1 VINGSNRLTI
11 EGYRPEWL
19 GSESYFMEG
28 EAELPRRVDLALN
41 MCLAV
46 ERVDLAL
53 TFSKCAVYLHLVLA
67 ATSGLCVLP
76 RLEFHWSAV
85 LLF

>member
-1 VINGSNRLTI
+1 
-11 EGYRPEWL
+11 
-19 GSESYFMEG
+19 MEG
-28 EAELPRRVDLALN
+28 EAELPRWVDLALN
-41 MCLAV
+41 MCLV
-46 ERVDLAL
+46 GERILSL
-53 TFSKCAVYLHLVLA
+53 SKRAVYLHLVLA